1 MTIEERDTARAIQS
15 IARKLKESPQID
27 WEQRRYEIAKDAM
40 AALITEPDPC
50 FVAGPALEF
59 CAQSAVKAANLL
71 IEELKSQTNKPN

>member
-1 MTIEERDTARAIQS
+1 MTIEELDPAKGIQITS
-15 IARKLKESPQID
+15 FKLKEPAID
-27 WEQRRYEIAKDAM
+27 WEQRRYEIAKDVM

-71 IEELKSQTNKPN
+71 IKELKSQTNKSE

>member
-27 WEQRRYEIAKDAM
+27 WEQRRYEIAKDVM

-59 CAQSAVKAANLL
+59 CAQSAVKAADLL
-71 IEELKSQTNKPN
+71 IKELKSQTNKPN